1 MSLTSDDKMIALIG
15 SVETEIN
22 DKEYSNCT
30 ILDIDPIIV
39 RKLFF
44 DRKKISFQMSEIDL
58 CINFNATRTNKR
70 RFRYTNAMLTWQ
82 TP

>member
-22 DKEYSNCT
+22 NKEYSNCT
-30 ILDIDPIIV
+30 ILDIDPIIA

-44 DRKKISFQMSEIDL
+44 DRKKNLYSNVGDRFVRASTLMSLE
-58 CINFNATRTNKR
+58 
-70 RFRYTNAMLTWQ
+70 
-82 TP
+82 